1 MDLEGTRGLGR
12 AVLER
17 VGDMIGKRLC
27 LALITVAWPGTAT
40 GQEAERLPANPATA
54 SSVLAAMRAPYA
66 SGLDYERRPE
76 VRAVRLLRQRYEA
89 RSRAEL
95 DAFADELVRIV
106 FEGRVEGR
114 QLSMAGRHARNAL
127 RASANQGEKGE
138 IPYEG
143 AWDALYRIW
152 EAEARTAPPGERW
165 DYYGALGALYRIEPR
180 GRGRDLLYAE
190 IAAAAVPTWSDAR
203 PWKPGDTPEKPV
215 LPGSTPWCRLVRT
228 VWFYWK
234 HGWGDSR
241 APEAVRE
248 GDPDAMDAWGL
259 RRVEAEVPG
268 TSKTLKEICGT
279 NSTTIY

>member
-1 MDLEGTRGLGR
+1 
-12 AVLER
+12 
-17 VGDMIGKRLC
+17 MIGKRLYPV
-27 LALITVAWPGTAT
+27 LVLIACPGAAS

-54 SSVLAAMRAPYA
+54 ASVLAAMRAPYA
-66 SGLDYERRPE
+66 SGLDYERRPN

-165 DYYGALGALYRIEPR
+165 DYYGALGALYSIEPR

-190 IAAAAVPTWSDAR
+190 IAAAKVPTWSDAR
-203 PWKPGDTPEKPV
+203 PWKPGDTPEEPV
-215 LPGSTPWCRLVRT
+215 LRGSTPWCGLVLL
-228 VWFYWK
+228 VWSYWK
-234 HGWGDSR
+234 HGWGDLR
-241 APEAVRE
+241 APDAVRE

-259 RRVEAEVPG
+259 RRVEAELPG

-279 NSTTIY
+279 NSFTIY